1 MLEYLL
7 DIATTSEGLFYGGIL
22 IAVLLEG
29 PMVVLSLTI
38 LAGKLNLGFWFLFF
52 LSLFGDF
59 GGDLLHF
66 LLGRY
71 GNKLLKYRKLIP
83 KPEKLSQLNEKIKN
97 YPLLEKLIIIKYTPP
112 ITTLGLIYLGSTDLQ
127 ITDFIRNT
135 LPLCTISSL
144 MVLSFGYWFSAFLGE
159 DFPLWWLL
167 LCLWIALFTLVK
179 SIRFLSQYIIKLIEK
194 KNKKNQTF

>member
-29 PMVVLSLTI
+29 PMVVLSLTM
-38 LAGKLNLGFWFLFF
+38 LAGKINLGFWFLFF

-83 KPEKLSQLNEKIKN
+83 KPEKLSQLNKKIKN

-112 ITTLGLIYLGSTDLQ
+112 ITTLGLIYLGSTDLK
-127 ITDFIRNT
+127 IADFIRNT

-144 MVLSFGYWFSAFLGE
+144 MVLSFGYWFSVFLGE